1 MRDIPRLVW
10 VLAGGRFVNAIGA
23 FVSIYLFLYL
33 TGPRQLSLGH
43 AAAVSAALG
52 LGVLAGN
59 FTGGG
64 FGDRFGH
71 RRTLV
76 VTSAVVGLGMIAVP
90 WLPSALLAAHMAVL
104 GYAGATLGVSQG
116 ALVALAVPEGDRR
129 RSVAVSRAA
138 FNAGCVLGPPL
149 GAVLAAYSYTWMF
162 VIEGVVTLLVRAVTI
177 RLLPREPTVARS
189 AGDSGRRAGA
199 GRGTEAGAGAA
210 GHGRASL
217 WRSLRADRRLLT
229 FLPAIVAVDLVYRQL
244 YSTLPVY
251 LRDHGHPVGLYAALI
266 AIGSG
271 LILVCEIP
279 VTLVLRRLPSLGI
292 IGTGYLLVGVG
303 FALFGASPA
312 AWVVVAGMVV
322 LTAGEI
328 LYKTTANAHAVDAAA
343 PELVGRYQGL
353 YVGLATSGTLLSAPL
368 GAAVYARA
376 PGVLWGLCAAL
387 AAGAAAL
394 TWWSARLPAPVADPA
409 DPVADSAAQVADSV

>member
-10 VLAGGRFVNAIGA
+10 VLAGGRFVNAIGS

-33 TGPRQLSLGH
+33 TGPRHLTLGH

-52 LGVLAGN
+52 VGVLAGN

-76 VTSAVVGLGMIAVP
+76 VTSAVVGVGMIAVP
-90 WLPSALLAAHMAVL
+90 WLPSAVLAAHMALV

-129 RSVAVSRAA
+129 RSVAVTRAA

-162 VIEGVVTLLVRAVTI
+162 VIDGVVTLLVRAVTT
-177 RLLPREPTVARS
+177 RLLPREDPVARS
-189 AGDSGRRAGA
+189 AGGSGRRAQGPT
-199 GRGTEAGAGAA
+199 GRGGP
-210 GHGRASL
+210 RASL

-229 FLPAIVAVDLVYRQL
+229 FLPAIVVVDLVYRQL
-244 YSTLPVY
+244 YSTLPVH
-251 LRDHGHPVGLYAALI
+251 LRDTGHPVGLYAALI

-279 VTLVLRRLPSLGI
+279 VTLALRRLPSLGI
-292 IGTGYLLVGVG
+292 VGAGYLLVGAG
-303 FALFGASPA
+303 FGLFGVSSA
-312 AWVVVAGMVV
+312 AWVVIGGMVV

-328 LYKTTANAHAVDAAA
+328 LYKTTANAHVVDAAA

-376 PGVLWGLCAAL
+376 PGALWGLCAAL

-394 TWWSARLPAPVADPA
+394 AWWSGRPPTRGEPR
-409 DPVADSAAQVADSV
+409 DPVPAATGVASG

>member
-10 VLAGGRFVNAIGA
+10 VLAGGRFVNAIGS
-23 FVSIYLFLYL
+23 FVFVYLFLYL
-33 TGPRQLSLGH
+33 TGPRHLTLGQ
-43 AAAVSAALG
+43 AAVVTAASG

-59 FTGGG
+59 FTGGW

-90 WLPSALLAAHMAVL
+90 WLPSGALAVHLALV
-104 GYAGATLGVSQG
+104 GYANATLIVSQG

-149 GAVLAAYSYTWMF
+149 GAVLASHSYTWMF
-162 VIEGVVTLLVRAVTI
+162 VVDGLVTLAVRSVTV
-177 RLLPREPTVARS
+177 RMLPREPAVVRHAGESGSVVRG
-189 AGDSGRRAGA
+189 AGDPGRRSPAG
-199 GRGTEAGAGAA
+199 GPPF
-210 GHGRASL
+210 
-217 WRSLRADRRLLT
+217 WRTLLADRRLLAL
-229 FLPAIVAVDLVYRQL
+229 LPAIVAVDLVYRQL

-266 AIGSG
+266 ALGSG

-279 VTLVLRRLPSLGI
+279 VTLALRDRPPLGI

-303 FALFGASPA
+303 FAFFGLGPA
-312 AWVVVAGMVV
+312 AWTIVVGMMV

-328 LYKTTANAHAVDAAA
+328 LYKTTANAHVVDAAA

-376 PGVLWGLCAAL
+376 PGVLWGGCAAL
-387 AAGAAAL
+387 AAGAAVL
-394 TWWSARLPAPVADPA
+394 TWWSARVPARVADP
-409 DPVADSAAQVADSV
+409 V

>member
-10 VLAGGRFVNAIGA
+10 VLAGGRFVNAIGS

-33 TGPRQLSLGH
+33 TGPRHLSLGH

-52 LGVLAGN
+52 FGVLAGN

-76 VTSAVVGLGMIAVP
+76 VTSAVVGVGMIAVP
-90 WLPSALLAAHMAVL
+90 WLPSAVLAAHTALL

-177 RLLPREPTVARS
+177 RLLPREAPVARS
-189 AGDSGRRAGA
+189 AGDSGRRAG
-199 GRGTEAGAGAA
+199 
-210 GHGRASL
+210 L
-217 WRSLRADRRLLT
+217 WSALRADRRLLT
-229 FLPAIVAVDLVYRQL
+229 FLPAIVVVDLVYRQL
-244 YSTLPVY
+244 YSTLPVH

-279 VTLVLRRLPSLGI
+279 VTLALRRLPSLGI
-292 IGTGYLLVGVG
+292 VGAGYLLVGVG
-303 FALFGASPA
+303 FALFGVSSA
-312 AWVVVAGMVV
+312 AWVVIAGMVV

-328 LYKTTANAHAVDAAA
+328 LYKTTANAHVVDAAA
-343 PELVGRYQGL
+343 PALVGRYQGL

-376 PGVLWGLCAAL
+376 PGVLWGLCATL
-387 AAGAAAL
+387 ATGAACLA
-394 TWWSARLPAPVADPA
+394 WWSGRRVPVPA
-409 DPVADSAAQVADSV
+409 